1 MKALLRMDREATTPQ
16 RRMVIGYG
24 AAIAAVLITSAYPA
38 LTRLSVTTSLTPAD
52 LLLFRF
58 GVGAILF
65 APVLMLRFRR
75 ITRAEWRSALPLSF
89 LQGWGMAAFVVFG
102 LEFGPASHAAALGPG
117 AIGAWVAV
125 VAFAGYGVRLS
136 SRKLIGIIVIVSG
149 IGFIVA
155 ASYRGLSLETA
166 MIGDAMFLTASAL
179 GATYLVTVEHRRL
192 DPVLSAGLVCM
203 TSALIILPWHYFLG
217 VSTIVSAPIAEIV
230 WQMIFQ
236 GVLFGGA
243 AFLALNYAIRL
254 IGSQNVGILTA
265 MVPVIGGLCSLLI
278 AHDSVSDVEWIGI
291 ATISVGVVVAAIGK
305 RRFRSPHRLAT
316 ADLPA
321 HAYQAETEMRNGKAR
336 PQWVRFSIRGS
347 R

>member
-1 MKALLRMDREATTPQ
+1 MKPLLRVDSQTTTPQ
-16 RRMVIGYG
+16 RRMVIGYA
-24 AAIAAVLITSAYPA
+24 AAIIAVLITSAYPA

-58 GVGAILF
+58 GVGALLF
-65 APVLMLRFRR
+65 APVLMFRFRR

-117 AIGAWVAV
+117 AIGVWVAV
-125 VAFAGYGVRLS
+125 IAFVGYGVRLS
-136 SRKLIGIIVIVSG
+136 SRKLGGIIAIVSG
-149 IGFIVA
+149 IGFMVV

-192 DPVLSAGLVCM
+192 DPILSAGLVCM
-203 TSALIILPWHYFLG
+203 TSALVILPWHYFFG
-217 VSTIVSAPIAEIV
+217 TSTIASAPIAEIL
-230 WQMIFQ
+230 WQMMFQ

-254 IGSQNVGILTA
+254 IGSQNVGVLTA

-291 ATISVGVVVAAIGK
+291 ATISIGVVVASL
-305 RRFRSPHRLAT
+305 RQRSFRSSSQSVPHRT
-316 ADLPA
+316 
-321 HAYQAETEMRNGKAR
+321 
-336 PQWVRFSIRGS
+336 SS
-347 R
+347 RVASLSR